1 MTSGSV
7 RRINF
12 VRRVGERIA
21 ALGLVEAFPR
31 TGMAIT
37 LPCSIVMET
46 STPDIELEF

>member
-1 MTSGSV
+1 LAK
-7 RRINF
+7 
-12 VRRVGERIA
+12 RIA

-46 STPDIELEF
+46 SMPGIELEF